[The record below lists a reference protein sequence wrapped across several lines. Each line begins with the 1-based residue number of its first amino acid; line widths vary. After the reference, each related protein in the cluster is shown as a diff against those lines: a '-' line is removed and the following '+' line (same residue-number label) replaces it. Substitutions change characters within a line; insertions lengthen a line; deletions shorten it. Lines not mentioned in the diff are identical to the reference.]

1 MSDTESV
8 SYNFVIVEDDHAMAS
23 LMMKLLTKAGHTA
36 QHIDSGSEAI
46 EKIPAIKPD
55 CVLLDLMMPEVDGF
69 TVLHELKL
77 DDRLANTSFIVVSA
91 KAYDFDRKQVLRQG
105 ADGFLNKPINPST
118 FTERL
123 ERILG
128 DHMSVGFWGCRG
140 TLPVPGEQSLKN
152 GGNTSCVSIEFPNDQ
167 LFVFDAG
174 TGIKRLSDYLL
185 SQKRQKIE
193 GKIFI
198 SHPHWDHI
206 NALPFFA
213 PLYMQ
218 GNEFEVLGAKHGE
231 LTMREIVSA
240 QMDGVY
246 FPITLNEFAA
256 RIYFHDLYEETLNV
270 GNIEIKT
277 MLLSHPGVCL
287 GYRVNYKG
295 RSLCYITDNELYF
308 EDNLYYNPQYENNLA
323 DFIRGSDVLIID
335 SSFTDE
341 EYKAKIGWGH
351 SCISRVVDIAHKG
364 EVKNLYLF
372 HHEPNQTD
380 GDIDVKLVTA
390 QDLLKELDSDTI
402 CHCPKEGDVLM
413 V

>member
-1 MSDTESV
+1 MAKKR
-8 SYNFVIVEDDHAMAS
+8 SYHFVIVEDDHAMAG
-23 LMMKLLTKAGHTA
+23 LMAKLLIKSGHTV
-36 QHIDSGSEAI
+36 QHIDSGNEAI
-46 EKIPAIKPD
+46 AQIPSIKPD

-69 TVLHELKL
+69 TVIQELKREKGL
-77 DDRLANTSFIVVSA
+77 KNTSLIVVSA
-91 KAYDFDRKQVLRQG
+91 KAYDFDRKQVLKQG
-105 ADGFLNKPINPST
+105 AQGFLTKPINPAT
-118 FTERL
+118 FSDRL

-128 DHMSVGFWGCRG
+128 DTMSVAFWGCRG
-140 TLPVPGEQSLKN
+140 TLPVPGEQSLKY

-174 TGIKRLSDYLL
+174 SGIKKLSDFLL
-185 SQKRQKIE
+185 SQQRPKIE

-218 GNEFEVLGAKHGE
+218 GNEFEVLGAKHGD

-256 RIYFHDLYEETLNV
+256 RLYFHDLYEETLQI
-270 GNIEIKT
+270 GNIEVKT

-287 GYRVNYKG
+287 GYRVNYNG

-308 EDNLYYNPQYENNLA
+308 EDNIHFNPRYEQSLA
-323 DFIRGSDVLIID
+323 DFIRKCDVLIID

-341 EYKAKIGWGH
+341 EYKMKVGWGH

-380 GDIDVKLVTA
+380 GDIDRKFVTA
-390 QDLLKELDSDTI
+390 QDLLTELGSKTV
-402 CHCPKEGDVLM
+402 CHCPKEGDILM

>member
-1 MSDTESV
+1 
-8 SYNFVIVEDDHAMAS
+8 
-23 LMMKLLTKAGHTA
+23 
-36 QHIDSGSEAI
+36 
-46 EKIPAIKPD
+46 
-55 CVLLDLMMPEVDGF
+55 
-69 TVLHELKL
+69 
-77 DDRLANTSFIVVSA
+77 
-91 KAYDFDRKQVLRQG
+91 
-105 ADGFLNKPINPST
+105 
-118 FTERL
+118 
-123 ERILG
+123 
-128 DHMSVGFWGCRG
+128 
-140 TLPVPGEQSLKN
+140 
-152 GGNTSCVSIEFPNDQ
+152 
-167 LFVFDAG
+167 
-174 TGIKRLSDYLL
+174 
-185 SQKRQKIE
+185 
-193 GKIFI
+193 
-198 SHPHWDHI
+198 
-206 NALPFFA
+206 
-213 PLYMQ
+213 MQ